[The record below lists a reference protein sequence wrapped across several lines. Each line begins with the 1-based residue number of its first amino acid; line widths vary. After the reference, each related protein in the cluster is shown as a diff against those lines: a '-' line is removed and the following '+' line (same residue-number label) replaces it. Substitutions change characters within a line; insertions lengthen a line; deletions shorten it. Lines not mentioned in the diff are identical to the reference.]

1 LVREAGADSAADFD
15 VADPHA
21 MVQLIVE
28 RGMLRASRSSTVQAQ
43 VWLLGKISVQS
54 NRLPS
59 ISWQSGGIGQDRAHE
74 NH

>member
-1 LVREAGADSAADFD
+1 
-15 VADPHA
+15 